1 MQLEATFKFDE
12 PDDDVPHFE
21 YNPFPVVPGPLGAL
35 SLLPG
40 KWQGQGFNT
49 IWRPFHDT
57 TPAKQDRFLELNRTT
72 ETITFE
78 TINGAIPNRGLL
90 QPDINMF
97 GLTYLQQIA
106 DSNENG
112 AGLHIEPGIW
122 CTVPATTNPAEPTT
136 VVRMAS
142 IPHGTTIMA
151 QGIAVSVDGP
161 PKIVPN
167 NITPF
172 VIGDPAKLINF
183 PESNLAQPTAFRSHS
198 PQIDGITQ
206 AMVENPN
213 SVLLDAILGQ
223 EFHSTIALIITTDV
237 ALPLLGGGTE
247 NTGFLA
253 GTKTAGPNAQGANV
267 TAIFWIEIVKGT
279 PDFLQLQYT
288 QTVLLNFNG
297 LSWPHVTVATL
308 RKVEDKPIDLKLL
321 APRIPPDVRLDID
334 AKSRQLRQ
342 GLTTQAEGNG
352 ATRRPLP
359 DRLS

>member
-1 MQLEATFKFDE
+1 MQLESTFRFDE

-40 KWQGQGFNT
+40 KWQGKGFNT

-57 TPAKQDRFLELNRTT
+57 TPAKQDRFLELNLTD
-72 ETITFE
+72 ESITFDA
-78 TINGAIPNRGLL
+78 INGAIPNRGLL

-122 CTVPATTNPAEPTT
+122 CTVPATTNPPEPSTI
-136 VVRMAS
+136 VRMAS
-142 IPHGTTIMA
+142 IPHGTTVMA
-151 QGIAVSVDGP
+151 QGVAVSVNGP
-161 PKIVPN
+161 PKIDAAS
-167 NITPF
+167 ITPF
-172 VIGDPAKLINF
+172 VIGDPAKLIKF
-183 PESNLAQPTAFRSHS
+183 PESNLGVPTAFRSHA

-206 AMVENPN
+206 AMVDNPN
-213 SVLLDAILGQ
+213 SVLLDAIKGQ
-223 EFHSTIALIITTDV
+223 VFQRTIALIVSTDPTAPV
-237 ALPLLGGGTE
+237 LGGGTD

-253 GTKTAGPNAQGANV
+253 GSKTGGPNAQGANM
-267 TAIFWIEIVKGT
+267 TAIFWIELVKGT

-308 RKVEDKPIDLKLL
+308 RKVEDKPVDLKLL
-321 APRIPPDVRLDID
+321 APRIPPEVRTDID
-334 AKSRQLRQ
+334 EKSRQIRQ
-342 GLTTQAEGNG
+342 GFLK
-352 ATRRPLP
+352 
-359 DRLS
+359 